1 MDRNVTLTLKGKDV
15 DTTLNGSDCVVCI
28 DTGESANAFVHGN
41 VLNIMSLTTTLFKNV
56 WDEIDADVLRFA
68 FLGVLLDKLGIYIG
82 KSELYDIFKR
92 ESGEKIS
99 DDDDDNDIDFDV
111 IEAAIRAG
119 LWRE

>member
-1 MDRNVTLTLKGKDV
+1 MDRNLTLTLKGADI

-28 DTGESANAFVHGN
+28 ETGDNVRSYVYGN
-41 VLNIMSLTTTLFKNV
+41 KLHVMSLMTTLFKNV
-56 WDEIDADVLRFA
+56 WDDIEPDALQFA
-68 FLGVLLDKLGIYIG
+68 FLGLLLDKLGIYIS

-92 ESGEKIS
+92 ESGERIS
-99 DDDDDNDIDFDV
+99 DDDNDKDIGFDV